1 MDDRTNSSF
10 PLPHFFFYTVNRL
23 ILFPSLCHSVVSMI
37 NNFLRN
43 SFSLLPV
50 YKLCDLTYI
59 IITKSSIFI
68 NCWAEVMIKREG
80 KVVLVSF
87 CAVCLFT
94 TFLLVFVLF
103 LRVYVFVSVLVSPS
117 QWDKWG
123 PADRTF
129 NSIRHELCTEEEEE
143 HIDHI
148 QQRGSLANGI
158 AVTHFTRRWLEER
171 GRKGS

>member
-1 MDDRTNSSF
+1 
-10 PLPHFFFYTVNRL
+10 
-23 ILFPSLCHSVVSMI
+23 MI

-117 QWDKWG
+117 Q
-123 PADRTF
+123 
-129 NSIRHELCTEEEEE
+129 
-143 HIDHI
+143 
-148 QQRGSLANGI
+148 
-158 AVTHFTRRWLEER
+158 
-171 GRKGS
+171 